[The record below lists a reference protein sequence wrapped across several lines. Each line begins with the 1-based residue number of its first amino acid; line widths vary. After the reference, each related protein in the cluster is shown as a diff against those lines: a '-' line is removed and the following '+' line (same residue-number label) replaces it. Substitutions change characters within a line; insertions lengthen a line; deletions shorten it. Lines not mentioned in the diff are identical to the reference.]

1 MKKKTPPQHKHDV
14 WYTSGFRKQ
23 WYFEPLQVEFQANE
37 AGTKKI
43 RLHPKEDNTV
53 DGDQRSVIVIK
64 RMSTCEGVS
73 RYYAHQIIKVED
85 IDGKKKRKHLAI
97 KLFIL
102 VISRNVN
109 FHGVFI

>member
-85 IDGKKKRKHLAI
+85 IDGIKKKKAPGNKIIYFSH
-97 KLFIL
+97 FEEC
-102 VISRNVN
+102 
-109 FHGVFI
+109 